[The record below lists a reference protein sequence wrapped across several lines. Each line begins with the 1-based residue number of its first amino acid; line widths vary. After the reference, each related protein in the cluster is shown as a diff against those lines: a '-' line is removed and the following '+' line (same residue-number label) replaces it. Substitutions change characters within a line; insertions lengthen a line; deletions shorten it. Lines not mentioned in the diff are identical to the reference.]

1 MFRLESGVRRSRNW
15 PLVRPKYQLLIMESK
30 VEIYQGS
37 DGQTQLE
44 VTFEE
49 DTVWLSQQQ
58 LTDLFGQTKQN
69 ISLHIANIYK
79 EGELEKEATVKEY
92 LTVQTEGNRKVSRR
106 ISFYNLDVV
115 ISVGYRVKSSQG
127 TKFRIWAT
135 QRLRHY
141 LVQGYVIN
149 EQRLAQKQQEVQ
161 TLKDGI
167 RILSRA
173 IEDKI
178 NETDFTWLGQFA
190 KGLELLDDYD
200 HEELDD
206 KGLTTKKAVY
216 PEITDYYR
224 VVETMKADF
233 DSNVFGKEK
242 DGSFQ
247 SALAQVAKGFGD
259 VDFYPSIEE
268 KAATLLYLIIKNHG
282 FVDGNKRIAAACF
295 LLFLEKNGLLKPKLG
310 NPIVSNEALASLTLF
325 TAASRPEEMETVKKL
340 IVSVLNRNQ

>member
-1 MFRLESGVRRSRNW
+1 
-15 PLVRPKYQLLIMESK
+15 MESK
-30 VEIYQGS
+30 VEIYQAS
-37 DGQTQLE
+37 DGQTELE

-106 ISFYNLDVV
+106 ISLYNLDVV
-115 ISVGYRVKSSQG
+115 ISVGYRVKSAQG

-161 TLKDGI
+161 TLRDGI
-167 RILSRA
+167 RILGRA
-173 IEDKI
+173 IEDKV
-178 NETDFTWLGQFA
+178 NETDFAWLGQFA

-200 HEELDD
+200 HEQLDD
-206 KGLTTKKAVY
+206 KGLSKKRAIY
-216 PEITDYYR
+216 PEITEYYR
-224 VVETMKADF
+224 VVETMKANF
-233 DSNVFGKEK
+233 DSDVFGKEK

-247 SALAQVAKGFGD
+247 SALVQIGKGFGD

-295 LLFLEKNGLLKPKLG
+295 LLFLESNRLLKSRAG
-310 NPIVSNEALASLTLF
+310 NPIISNEALASLTLF
-325 TAASRPEEMETVKKL
+325 AAASKPEEMDTVKKL